1 MSDDS
6 IVREQYER
14 YVYARDNGHVDY
26 LTKAER
32 CDNFYNGEQWNAADK
47 AKLARQ
53 RRPALTLNK
62 LLPSVAA
69 IQGQQLSNRSD
80 VSFRPKDGGNP
91 ETAMAL
97 DKLWL
102 HISQTNHLDELESD
116 VFTDGIIT
124 SRGFYDVRMDF
135 SDNIYGDVR
144 IKLLNPYNVI
154 VDPDA
159 EEYDPKAWKEAWL
172 TKWLSHDD
180 IERLYGKD
188 VSKQLK
194 GKIQSRYEIGY
205 DFVDKRFGSFGGSE
219 RRVGDEFDPDATHR
233 RRFRVLERQHRTKSI
248 RPHFVDIITGETRVI
263 PEGWGPEKI
272 AMAVQY
278 YNLQVIKRPYEEI
291 HWTVTIDDVLA
302 HNEKSP
308 YSDFTIV
315 PYFPFFRHGTT
326 IGLVENMIDPQE
338 LYNKTK
344 SQELHVI
351 NSTANGGWQGEE
363 GQLANMSEEEL
374 EHRGAE
380 TGLVIMRKKGT
391 LPLEKIQPNQIPS
404 GLDRIGY
411 MAAEDLK
418 EISMASDSLR
428 GFDREDVAAKA
439 IMTKQAMGASN
450 FAMPLHNLQRTRG
463 LLAYR
468 VLDLVQQYYTE
479 ERAITVTK
487 SDLAAQPETLTVNQM
502 SPEGEI
508 LNNLQAGEYEV
519 VLTTVPARNTFEESQ
534 FQQAKELRELGIMIP
549 DDILIENS
557 TLYRKHE
564 IAKRLKEAN
573 GGGEASPEQ
582 QQMMQLELQIKQ
594 LEAQKMAA
602 EAKKIEADAVLSLV
616 RAQDI
621 AEGEEGDGGMM
632 EMRKMQNEN
641 ERFLAQHEAD
651 MKKLDAELGYKYAEL
666 DQRRAESDHKA
677 NIDKANVLTSIESAR
692 RKADNDDAKSQI
704 AAHQAQTQRKA
715 AERPAPKPAGGN
727 K

>member
-1 MSDDS
+1 MSDIS
-6 IVREQYER
+6 IVKEQYER
-14 YVYARDNGHVDY
+14 YIYARDNGHTKFLD
-26 LTKAER
+26 KAER
-32 CDNFYNGEQWNAADK
+32 CDAFYNGEQWNAADK

-69 IQGQQLSNRSD
+69 IQGQQLNNRSD
-80 VSFRPKDGGNP
+80 VSFRPKDGGNA

-102 HISQTNHLDELESD
+102 HVSNTNNLDTLESD

-135 SDNIYGDVR
+135 DDNIYGDVR

-154 VDPDA
+154 LDPDA
-159 EEYDPKAWKEAWL
+159 EEYDPKRWKEVWL

-180 IERLYGKD
+180 IERIYGKD
-188 VSKQLK
+188 VARQLK
-194 GKIQSRYEIGY
+194 GKVQSRYEIGY
-205 DFVDKRFGSFGGSE
+205 DFVDKRYGSFGGSD

-248 RPHFVDIITGETRVI
+248 RPHFVDVITGETRVI
-263 PEGWGPEKI
+263 PENWGPEKI
-272 AMAVQY
+272 AQAVQA

-291 HWTVTIDDVLA
+291 KWTVTIDDVLA
-302 HNEKSP
+302 HDEKSP
-308 YSDFTIV
+308 YNDFTIV

-363 GQLANMSEEEL
+363 GQLANMTEEEL

-404 GLDRIGY
+404 GLDRIGF

-463 LLAYR
+463 LLAAR
-468 VLDLVQQYYTE
+468 VLDLIQQYYTE

-502 SPEGEI
+502 SPEGEV

-564 IAKRLKEAN
+564 IAKRLKEMQ
-573 GGGEASPEQ
+573 GGAEQSPEQ
-582 QQMMQLELQIKQ
+582 QQAAQIELQIRQ
-594 LEAQKMAA
+594 LEGQKMAA
-602 EAKKIEADAVLSLV
+602 ETRKIEAEAVLALV
-616 RAQDI
+616 RAQDL
-621 AEGEEGDGGMM
+621 AEGETNDGGLA
-632 EMRKMQNEN
+632 EMQKMQNEN
-641 ERFLAQHEAD
+641 ERFLAQSEMD
-651 MKKLDAELGYKYAEL
+651 MAKLDKELEFKYAEL
-666 DQRRAESDHKA
+666 GQKQREADHKA
-677 NIDKANVLTSIESAR
+677 SMDRANVLTNFEAAR
-692 RKADNDDAKSQI
+692 RKADTEDRKTQI

-715 AERPAPKPAGGN
+715 ADKPAPKSAS
-727 K
+727 KK